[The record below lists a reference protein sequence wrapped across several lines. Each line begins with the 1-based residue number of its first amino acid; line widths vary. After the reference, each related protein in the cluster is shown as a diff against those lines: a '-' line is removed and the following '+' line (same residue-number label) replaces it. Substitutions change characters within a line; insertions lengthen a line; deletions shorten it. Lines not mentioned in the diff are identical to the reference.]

1 MVIKFILI
9 LVATFLT
16 CMIYFHAALA
26 AVSSLQPI
34 RIKKKDERR
43 NAARR

>member
-34 RIKKKDERR
+34 RAKKDERR
-43 NAARR
+43 NVTRR